1 MFTQVSLLCLDQG
14 MLVYSQHQDPSEISV
29 QHLAT
34 HKLFFTIPLR
44 VMPCTCAAQGFK
56 DNLSTH
62 FWVMFCLAPFSLA
75 PCFPESTSQPQ
86 ALISLFFVC
95 TQRDNC
101 SLFELYFLS
110 VVFGKHLQRKG
121 RVSVGITFGA
131 FLHSAVSAVS
141 CFYLLLESFCFIYLS
156 NLIYLWRESNVDI
169 SCVIVSETGS
179 LLNSSLKKLSN
190 NQ

>member
-1 MFTQVSLLCLDQG
+1 MCSLGVQGQSLYTFLCYILSSSFLFST
-14 MLVYSQHQDPSEISV
+14 MLPRIYLTAPSSY
-29 QHLAT
+29 LPP
-34 HKLFFTIPLR
+34 FF
-44 VMPCTCAAQGFK
+44 
-56 DNLSTH
+56 
-62 FWVMFCLAPFSLA
+62 
-75 PCFPESTSQPQ
+75 
-86 ALISLFFVC
+86 FFFC

-110 VVFGKHLQRKG
+110 VVFGKHLQGKG

-131 FLHSAVSAVS
+131 FLHSAVSAVNY
-141 CFYLLLESFCFIYLS
+141 FYLLLESFCFIYLS
-156 NLIYLWRESNVDI
+156 NLICLWRESNVDI

>member
-1 MFTQVSLLCLDQG
+1 MCSLGVQG
-14 MLVYSQHQDPSEISV
+14 QSLYPFLGYVLSSSFLFSTLLSRIYLTAPSSY
-29 QHLAT
+29 LP
-34 HKLFFTIPLR
+34 F
-44 VMPCTCAAQGFK
+44 
-56 DNLSTH
+56 
-62 FWVMFCLAPFSLA
+62 FCLHS
-75 PCFPESTSQPQ
+75 
-86 ALISLFFVC
+86 
-95 TQRDNC
+95 DNC